1 MILRAALISTL
12 AVLLGLP
19 AGAGAQD
26 AGPVPASASAPA
38 SAPAPAP
45 APAASA
51 SLPATSSTFSPLS
64 NCLAQLR
71 QELPSRVSAQTFE
84 RFTAEAQDL
93 RPAVEAA
100 TRSQPE
106 FQQTLS
112 DYVSRRV
119 NEQRMAP
126 GREIMKNESA
136 ALQAI
141 EQRQGVDGPTT
152 VAVFGVETDYGRVR
166 GSYPVVDATLG
177 RACLNLQAADRKEH
191 FFTALWLLQEG
202 VVQPEDFKG
211 SWAGAFG
218 LTQFM
223 PATFVRTMA
232 SADGSPRAD
241 IIHSVPDALAT
252 TARYLR
258 QLGWVPGV
266 PWAVEVKVPLDLA
279 RQWNAP
285 EGEHGCLGN
294 NAPSGKCRRVAQWAA
309 DGVERADGRPLVRTE
324 GPADS
329 LDLLTNA
336 ALLMP
341 AGAPGPAWLVTANYQ
356 AVWRYNRADA
366 YALAIGLLSDAF
378 RGSAPQRVPWPTD
391 DAGLSRAEFMEL
403 QSLLH
408 TLGHCDMA
416 IDGVPGP
423 KTGAAIRDE
432 ERKLGLV
439 PTGRGG
445 QKVLAALRKVTPS
458 AACGV
463 APAASTSTS
472 TSAAPA
478 PGATAD

>member
-1 MILRAALISTL
+1 MIFRIALGLT
-12 AVLLGLP
+12 ATVLLGLP
-19 AGAGAQD
+19 FTAGAQD
-26 AGPVPASASAPA
+26 AGSSSGAP
-38 SAPAPAP
+38 
-45 APAASA
+45 SA
-51 SLPATSSTFSPLS
+51 SLPASAASAAPTASSTASTPGPTLAPLS
-64 NCLAQLR
+64 DCLAQLR
-71 QELPSRVSAQTFE
+71 RELPSRVSADTFD
-84 RFTAEAQDL
+84 RFTVEAQDL
-93 RPAVEAA
+93 RPIIQGA
-100 TRSQPE
+100 TSSQPE
-106 FQQTLS
+106 FQQTIW
-112 DYVSRRV
+112 DYVTRRV

-126 GREIMKNESA
+126 GREIMKNEAA

-177 RACLNLQAADRKEH
+177 RACLNLQAADRKEN
-191 FFTALWLLQEG
+191 FFSALWLLQDG

-241 IIHSVPDALAT
+241 IVHSVPDALAT

-266 PWAVEVKVPLDLA
+266 PWAVEVKVPPDIA

-285 EGEHGCLGN
+285 ESEHACLGN
-294 NAPSGKCRRVAQWAA
+294 GAPTGKCRRVAQWAV
-309 DGVERADGRPLVRTE
+309 DGVERVDGRPLVRTE
-324 GPADS
+324 QPVDS

-341 AGAPGPAWLVTANYQ
+341 AGAPGPAWLITANYQ
-356 AVWRYNRADA
+356 AVWRYNRADS

-378 RGSAPQRVPWPTD
+378 RGSAPQQVSWPTD
-391 DAGLSRAEFMEL
+391 DAGLSRAEFTEL
-403 QSLLH
+403 QSLLQR
-408 TLGHCDMA
+408 LGHCDVT

-423 KTGAAIRDE
+423 KTAAAIRDE

-445 QKVLAALRKVTPS
+445 QKLLAALRKVEPGS
-458 AACGV
+458 ACGA
-463 APAASTSTS
+463 APAAS
-472 TSAAPA
+472 APA
-478 PGATAD
+478 AGSD